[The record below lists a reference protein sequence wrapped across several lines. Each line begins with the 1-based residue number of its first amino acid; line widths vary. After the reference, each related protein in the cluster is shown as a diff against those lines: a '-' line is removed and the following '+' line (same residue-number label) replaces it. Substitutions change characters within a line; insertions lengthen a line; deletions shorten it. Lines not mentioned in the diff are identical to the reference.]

1 MVNKPKLQIKEIGKV
16 VSVSPPL
23 IKILGFPSLKM
34 GEVVSIGKK
43 QAMIFKI
50 TREFTPA
57 LAYQDFAYA
66 LNLESQENEN
76 VKVGEK
82 VERTGEL
89 LKVPV
94 GEEFLGRVID
104 PLGRD
109 IETGKK
115 LELKEKREIEKLPP
129 QIMERGLVREPLE
142 TGVKLI
148 DALFPI
154 GRGQRELILGDRK
167 TGKTSLAIDTL
178 LNQKDVI
185 SIYCSIGQKKSELLQ
200 IDNVLREFG
209 AKEKVVVIAAFSSDS
224 PVLQYLAPF
233 SAMTLA
239 EYFREKRKDVL
250 VIFDDLTKH
259 ARVWREICL
268 LLEIPPGREAYPG
281 DIFYL
286 HARLLERAG
295 KLSEEKGG
303 GSITA
308 LPICETKEGDITEY
322 IPTNLISITDG
333 QIYLET
339 DLFQKGQIPAI
350 NIGLSVSRIGA
361 FAQNKYLREVTG
373 GLKLLLSQ
381 HKGLKKLVQLETEL
395 SKNYQKVFKRGE
407 ILLEIFK
414 QEKHQLVDTI
424 KQSIIYF
431 AVLNGFFDDLELEK
445 VKETETK
452 FYKFLDKYHKEIQF
466 NLSKFGWVKPVK
478 EEIER
483 VIVKFRN
490 FY

>member
-43 QAMIFKI
+43 QAVIFKI
-50 TREFTPA
+50 TREFTSA

-129 QIMERGLVREPLE
+129 QIMERGLVREALE

-167 TGKTSLAIDTL
+167 TGKTSLVIDTV
-178 LNQKDVI
+178 LNQKDII

-239 EYFREKRKDVL
+239 EYFREKREDVL

-259 ARVWREICL
+259 ARVWRQICL

-295 KLSEEKGG
+295 KVSEEKGG

-381 HKGLKKLVQLETEL
+381 HKELKKLVQLETEL
-395 SKNYQKVFKRGE
+395 SKNYQRVFKRGE

-431 AVLNGFFDDLELEK
+431 AILNGFFDDLELEK

-466 NLSKFGWVKPVK
+466 NL
-478 EEIER
+478 
-483 VIVKFRN
+483 
-490 FY
+490 